1 MRIAR
6 AQAQDK
12 FARSRV
18 ARMASADGQG
28 RPHLVPVVFA
38 LVEGVIV
45 TAVDHKPKSTARL
58 KRLDNIAANP
68 AVSLLA
74 DRYAD
79 EWDQLWWVRVDGFA
93 QVADATEHPRLVDG
107 LVAKYE
113 QYRQQRPSSG
123 IIVIDPASWSGWSA
137 S

>member
-1 MRIAR
+1 MRITR
-6 AQAQDK
+6 AQARDW

-18 ARMASADGQG
+18 ARMASADERG

-45 TAVDHKPKSTARL
+45 TAVDHKPKSTVRL
-58 KRLDNIAANP
+58 KRLDNIAVNP

-74 DRYAD
+74 DHYTD
-79 EWDQLWWVRVDGFA
+79 DWSQLWWVRVDGSA
-93 QVADATEHPRLVDG
+93 QVADAAERPRLVDA
-107 LVAKYE
+107 LAAKYE
-113 QYRQQRPSSG
+113 QYREQRPDG
-123 IIVIDPASWSGWSA
+123 GLIVIEPASWSGWSA

>member
-1 MRIAR
+1 MRITREQAR
-6 AQAQDK
+6 GW

-18 ARMASADGQG
+18 ARMASADEQG

-38 LVEGVIV
+38 LVEDVIV
-45 TAVDHKPKSTARL
+45 TAVDHKPKSSTRL

-74 DRYAD
+74 DHYAD
-79 EWDQLWWVRVDGFA
+79 DWDQLWWVRVDGSA
-93 QVADATEHPRLVDG
+93 RVERAADHPRLVDG

-113 QYRQQRPSSG
+113 QYRQQRPG
-123 IIVIDPASWSGWSA
+123 AGLIVIESTSWSGWSA

>member
-1 MRIAR
+1 MRITR
-6 AQAQDK
+6 AQARDR
-12 FARSRV
+12 FARGRV
-18 ARMASADGQG
+18 ARMASADAGG

-38 LVEGVIV
+38 VVEDVIV

-68 AVSLLA
+68 AVSLLV
-74 DRYAD
+74 DHYAED
-79 EWDQLWWVRVDGFA
+79 WNLLWWVRVDGSA
-93 QVADATEHPRLVDG
+93 RVGTAAEHPELVDA

-113 QYRQQRPSSG
+113 QYRQQRPRAG
-123 IIVIDPASWSGWSA
+123 LIVIEPASWSGWSA